1 MKFGSAVILAGGKS
15 SRMGFDK
22 QFLRIR
28 NRSLLRF
35 HGRALSELFDQIVVV
50 TNSPQLYLET
60 SFTLVS
66 DEIRDKGPLA
76 GLHVGLKAARSHYVY
91 LLACDMPYLNLDY
104 IRFMQRRLNTVDVET
119 CVTQQGEWLEP
130 FNGFYSRD
138 LVPIIEE
145 YLARGKQSLFHFIR
159 SRNTLYV
166 SERQAR
172 GFSPDWSMFLNLNTR
187 QEFEQ
192 WRRSGAEGGF
202 APHAVGETALP

>member
-22 QFLRIR
+22 QFLQIR
-28 NRSLLRF
+28 NRSLLRY
-35 HGRALSELFDQIVVV
+35 HGRTLSELFDQIVVV
-50 TNSPQLYLET
+50 TNAPQLYLET

-76 GLHVGLKAARSHYVY
+76 GLHVGLKAARSQYVY

-104 IRFMQRRLNTVDVET
+104 IRFMQRRLDAVDAET
-119 CVTQQGEWLEP
+119 CVTRQGEWLEP

-138 LVPIIEE
+138 LVPVIEE
-145 YLARGKQSLFHFIR
+145 YLACGRQSLFHFIR
-159 SRNTLYV
+159 SRNTLYI
-166 SERQAR
+166 SEQQAR

-202 APHAVGETALP
+202 APHAVGETVLS